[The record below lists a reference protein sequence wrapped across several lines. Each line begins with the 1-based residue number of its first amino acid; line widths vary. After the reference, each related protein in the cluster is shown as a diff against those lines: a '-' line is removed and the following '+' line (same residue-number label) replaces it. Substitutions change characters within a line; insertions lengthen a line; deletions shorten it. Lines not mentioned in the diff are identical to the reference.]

1 MVRNRSGWTTDASRD
16 DRSAVRNW
24 AALVGIGY
32 DDRPCYP
39 RTRCCSIVLDTGF
52 GKAHPAVPDCTMIDW
67 DDVRY
72 FLAVARGGSVRAAAE
87 RLGVNHS
94 TVLRRIAQLEERL
107 GAHIFEKLPSGYR
120 LTVAGEEVLEFA
132 DQMEASS
139 HLLETR
145 VFGRD
150 QGVRGLLR
158 VTLAPTLATHLLM
171 PDFTAFARLHPDI
184 EMEILSSG
192 ELANLTNREA
202 DVAIRVVYDRKTLP
216 LNIHGLKGPELFGG
230 VYISRDR
237 LAAWR
242 AGAPDPI
249 RWIVISIHGIPEWA
263 HEGEV
268 RTTGVR
274 SGPPTLKRRSL
285 QYGKGSGS
293 RHYRASSEMPTPTG
307 EGAGRRPA
315 HVRYA
320 LAPHAGRD
328 AQDETRAALHGVRI
342 PQARRVR
349 AVSRGTVLIARLTRG
364 RSPATL
370 AVIRSEAELR
380 SLQATSRSI
389 PRAADGSF
397 RPCRRCGGT
406 SGFGKSGPIDIDSG

>member
-1 MVRNRSGWTTDASRD
+1 
-16 DRSAVRNW
+16 
-24 AALVGIGY
+24 
-32 DDRPCYP
+32 
-39 RTRCCSIVLDTGF
+39 
-52 GKAHPAVPDCTMIDW
+52 MIDW

-107 GAHIFEKLPSGYR
+107 GVHMFEKLPSGYR
-120 LTVAGEEVLEFA
+120 LTAAGEEVLEFA

-150 QGVRGLLR
+150 ESVRGLLR
-158 VTLAPTLATHLLM
+158 VTLAPPLATHLLM
-171 PDFTAFARLHPDI
+171 PDFADFARLHPDI

-216 LNIHGLKGPELFGG
+216 LNLHGLKGPELFGG
-230 VYISRDR
+230 VYMSRDR

-249 RWIVISIHGIPEWA
+249 RWIVISMHGIPDWA
-263 HEGEV
+263 SEGEV
-268 RTTGVR
+268 RTTGVPFR
-274 SGPPTLKRRSL
+274 VTDARGADRCCTARARDDDTAVLRRRCRPP
-285 QYGKGSGS
+285 
-293 RHYRASSEMPTPTG
+293 AG

-315 HVRYA
+315 HVRNA
-320 LAPHAGRD
+320 LASHPGGD
-328 AQDETRAALHGVRI
+328 TQDEARAALHGVRI
-342 PQARRVR
+342 PQARRLR
-349 AVSRGTVLIARLTRG
+349 AASRGAVCVARLMARQVAGDACSGQAPASGHPQRTTWVDS
-364 RSPATL
+364 SPWLREPNRPDSRRAKNLDFCATDRFGGDL
-370 AVIRSEAELR
+370 
-380 SLQATSRSI
+380 THSRS
-389 PRAADGSF
+389 R
-397 RPCRRCGGT
+397 
-406 SGFGKSGPIDIDSG
+406 